1 MNGAF
6 NEFEQYCRT
15 VDVQATD
22 LLQLY
27 MENLNAGQYYRI
39 ELRAHNA
46 MGFSQPGPLMLKTAR
61 GEVASDSYN
70 ADLYE
75 ASFASSSPPPHGA
88 TALQFTLTAMM
99 ILFVACSHN
108 YYKS

>member
-1 MNGAF
+1 M
-6 NEFEQYCRT
+6 
-15 VDVQATD
+15 QATD

-61 GEVASDSYN
+61 GELARDSYN

-75 ASFASSSPPPHGA
+75 ASFTSSSPATGA
-88 TALQFTLTAMM
+88 TAATTTMKLTITAMM
-99 ILFVACSHN
+99 ILFAVCSLQ
-108 YYKS
+108 S